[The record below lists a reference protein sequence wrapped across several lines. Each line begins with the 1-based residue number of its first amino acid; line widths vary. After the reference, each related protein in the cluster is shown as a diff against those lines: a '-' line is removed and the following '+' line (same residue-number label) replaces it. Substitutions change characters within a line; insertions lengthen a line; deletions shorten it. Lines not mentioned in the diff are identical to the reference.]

1 MRLIPTAYLASYFLS
16 TLGNSIAAIA
26 LPLIV
31 LLTTGSALGAG
42 TVAAATALPA
52 VVAGLLMGV
61 VIDRINRRTSSVV
74 TDLVSAA
81 AMAALPIVD
90 AITGLT
96 IGWFVLFGILGSIG
110 DVPGITAR
118 EALLPAIVRH
128 GAMSAER
135 LIGLREMLGSVAFL
149 IGPALAGLLV
159 TLLDGSTVLWVT
171 AGTSFLAAMVTLAMP
186 HRIGRIS
193 ADVPVATAGAPGTPT
208 PTPTPTRSPWRDL
221 SEGWRTLAR
230 DRFLVTVTVFSVIV
244 AMVLAA
250 YQGLILPV
258 YVTIQDQAGML
269 GLILS
274 ALAGG
279 ILLGAGLFAAVG
291 TPGHR
296 RAWFMGGLLL
306 ATAGF
311 FAMASLP
318 SVLIVIGAAALVGAG
333 GGILNTIIGV
343 VLIERIPESM
353 RGRILSTQNAAL
365 TVAAPAGIMAAALL
379 VEYATLEIASW
390 SIASLWLIA
399 LAVSLVSRSLRS
411 LNSSTPPADEDP
423 TDAQQ

>member
-118 EALLPAIVRH
+118 EALVPAIVRH
-128 GAMSAER
+128 GAISAER

-159 TLLDGSTVLWVT
+159 TLLDGTTVLWVT
-171 AGTSFLAAMVTLAMP
+171 AGTSFLAAIVTLVMP
-186 HRIGRIS
+186 HRIGRIEPRAS
-193 ADVPVATAGAPGTPT
+193 VALSSSLPT
-208 PTPTPTRSPWRDL
+208 PPPTPSAWRDL
-221 SEGWRTLAR
+221 KEGWRALAR

-250 YQGLILPV
+250 FQGLILPV
-258 YVTIQDQAGML
+258 YVTLQDQAGML

-279 ILLGAGLFAAVG
+279 LLIGAGLFAALG
-291 TPGHR
+291 TPPRR
-296 RAWFMGGLLL
+296 RAWFVAGLVA
-306 ATAGF
+306 ATVGFAG
-311 FAMASLP
+311 MASSP
-318 SVLIVIGAAALVGAG
+318 SVAIIIGAAALVGAG

-343 VLIERIPESM
+343 VLVERIPEAM

-379 VEYATLEIASW
+379 VEYATLAVASW

-399 LAVSLVSRSLRS
+399 LAVTLAARSLRS
-411 LNSSTPPADEDP
+411 LNASTPPADEDP